1 MLPDPPA
8 PETSPPTAQPPAP
21 PRPGAHP
28 RGEDTR
34 LRILRTALE
43 VFAAEGYEGASTRLL
58 ARRAGVN
65 LPAIQYY
72 FGSKE
77 GLYSAVVDH
86 IAERM
91 ETRMAPVT
99 AEIRAALA
107 EGAPSRADLLGLLLR
122 MLDAFVELIMDRES
136 PDWESR
142 ALFFARAEIES
153 AAALEP
159 LYQRVMRRIVEPCAA
174 LVGHLLERPADD
186 PKTLLHAV
194 AVLGQVTIFCN
205 RKTQRVLGGQADA
218 CACPAG
224 TPAIQAVVREHT
236 AAIFKGA
243 VSRGAVSRGA
253 LCHGPAAVE
262 KDASP

>member
-1 MLPDPPA
+1 MSLPPSCA
-8 PETSPPTAQPPAP
+8 AAAS
-21 PRPGAHP
+21 RISMYP

-34 LRILRTALE
+34 LRILRAALE
-43 VFAAEGYEGASTRLL
+43 VFATEGYEGASTRVL

-77 GLYSAVVDH
+77 GLYEAVVDH
-86 IAERM
+86 IAEKM

-107 EGAPSRADLLGLLLR
+107 AGTPSRQELLTFLLR
-122 MLDAFVELIMDRES
+122 MLDSFVELIMDRES

-159 LYQRVMRRIVEPCAA
+159 LYQRVMRRIIEPCAG
-174 LVGHLLERPADD
+174 LIGQLIGRPAEDR
-186 PKTLLHAV
+186 KTLLHTIAII
-194 AVLGQVTIFCN
+194 GQVSIFCS
-205 RKTQRVLGGQADA
+205 RKSQRALGYQASCSEA
-218 CACPAG
+218 AVK
-224 TPAIQAVVREHT
+224 AIQAVVREHT
-236 AAIFKGA
+236 TAIFRDFDDAG
-243 VSRGAVSRGA
+243 
-253 LCHGPAAVE
+253 
-262 KDASP
+262 KDASA

>member
-1 MLPDPPA
+1 MSLPPPPSDTASPSAA
-8 PETSPPTAQPPAP
+8 PRAN
-21 PRPGAHP
+21 AHP

-77 GLYSAVVDH
+77 GLYSAVVDQ

-91 ETRMAPVT
+91 ETRMAPVM
-99 AEIRAALA
+99 AQIHAALA
-107 EGAPSRADLLGLLLR
+107 EGAPSRAELLDLLLR

-174 LVGHLLERPADD
+174 LVGRLLDRPEEDA
-186 PKTLLHAV
+186 KTLLHAI

-205 RKTQRVLGGQADA
+205 RKTQRVLACQANA
-218 CACPAG
+218 CAAN

-236 AAIFKGA
+236 AAIF
-243 VSRGAVSRGA
+243 RGA
-253 LCHGPAAVE
+253 LCPAAADAG
-262 KDASP
+262 KDAAS

>member
-1 MLPDPPA
+1 MSLPPSCADA
-8 PETSPPTAQPPAP
+8 AISRISTY
-21 PRPGAHP
+21 P

-34 LRILRTALE
+34 LRILRAALE
-43 VFAAEGYEGASTRLL
+43 VFATEGYEGASTRLL

-77 GLYSAVVDH
+77 GLYEAVIDH

-91 ETRMAPVT
+91 ETQMTPVT
-99 AEIRAALA
+99 AEIRVALST
-107 EGAPSRADLLGLLLR
+107 GAPSRKELLTLLLR
-122 MLDAFVELIMDRES
+122 MLDSFVELIMDRAS

-174 LVGHLLERPADD
+174 LVGQLLGRPAEDR
-186 PKTLLHAV
+186 KTLLHAI
-194 AVLGQVTIFCN
+194 AVIGQVSIFCS
-205 RKTQRVLGGQADA
+205 RKSQRVLGYQT
-218 CACPAG
+218 AG
-224 TPAIQAVVREHT
+224 GEAAAKAIQAVVREHT
-236 AAIFKGA
+236 MAIFRNFADEG
-243 VSRGAVSRGA
+243 
-253 LCHGPAAVE
+253 
-262 KDASP
+262 KDASV